1 MLKEKIQKDL
11 NEALKSGDSQKRL
24 VLGMVV
30 TEFKNREIAKRTQLA
45 KTISDIGE
53 LEKQSQLNDE
63 ETIEVLARE
72 VKKRK
77 EAIEQF
83 VTGNRQDLAER
94 EKTEIGI
101 ISDYLPQQLSEEE
114 VEKIV
119 KTTIS
124 ELGAVTQ
131 KDFGKIVGLVMK
143 RTKGQTDAATISR
156 LIKKVLGND

>member
-1 MLKEKIQKDL
+1 
-11 NEALKSGDSQKRL
+11 
-24 VLGMVV
+24 
-30 TEFKNREIAKRTQLA
+30 
-45 KTISDIGE
+45 
-53 LEKQSQLNDE
+53 
-63 ETIEVLARE
+63 
-72 VKKRK
+72 
-77 EAIEQF
+77 
-83 VTGNRQDLAER
+83 LAER

>member
-72 VKKRK
+72 VKKK
-77 EAIEQF
+77 ERSHRAI
-83 VTGNRQDLAER
+83 R
-94 EKTEIGI
+94 
-101 ISDYLPQQLSEEE
+101 YW
-114 VEKIV
+114 
-119 KTTIS
+119 
-124 ELGAVTQ
+124 
-131 KDFGKIVGLVMK
+131 
-143 RTKGQTDAATISR
+143 
-156 LIKKVLGND
+156 